1 MLFELD
7 NDNSK
12 VITSFVTECADEL
25 SPRPDNS
32 TIVNKAEGCELV
44 LAGQLCIFAGHLW
57 GDAVKDELKG
67 IIDSRGA
74 ASAVDTGLRYLV
86 AQGYERERLEEIVRR
101 LSKHLEGLRPMIF
114 QLLEGV

>member
-12 VITSFVTECADEL
+12 VITSFVAECADEL

-44 LAGQLCIFAGHLW
+44 LAGQLCVYAGRAW
-57 GDAVKDELKG
+57 GDAAKDELKSV
-67 IIDSRGA
+67 IDSRGT
-74 ASAVDTGLRYLV
+74 ASAVDTGFRYLV
-86 AQGYERERLEEIVRR
+86 AQGYDHARLDEMARLLSER
-101 LSKHLEGLRPMIF
+101 LEGLRPMVF

>member
-44 LAGQLCIFAGHLW
+44 LAGQLCR
-57 GDAVKDELKG
+57 D
-67 IIDSRGA
+67 
-74 ASAVDTGLRYLV
+74 
-86 AQGYERERLEEIVRR
+86 
-101 LSKHLEGLRPMIF
+101 P
-114 QLLEGV
+114 